1 MFIHDALFR
10 KVADPATMSILI
22 YLISLADENGDIHTT
37 YTDIAKALL
46 YSRWKVFDSIHRLE
60 QLKALCIT
68 KKIGTPNGHQ
78 TDTKRKS
85 NKKSVITICNIN
97 SYRKDQTI
105 SKRQPNDKQTQVCTK
120 PQQKTTPST
129 TPTTRYFD
137 NEKMNQAITTWLEYK
152 KEKKQTYKP
161 IGITRLKKKLL
172 QMAAG
177 DPDTMLAIVEDSIAN
192 NYSGLYDTR
201 PSTDPMDTGV
211 ILHNP
216 TYHDPKEGG
225 W

>member
-22 YLISLADENGDIHTT
+22 YLISLADENGDIQTT
-37 YTDIAKALL
+37 YTDIAKALA
-46 YSRWKVFDSIHRLE
+46 YSRSRICRAIHKLE
-60 QLKALCIT
+60 ALHALCINNKT
-68 KKIGTPNGHQ
+68 TPRNNGE
-78 TDTKRKS
+78 TTVKRK
-85 NKKSVITICNIN
+85 
-97 SYRKDQTI
+97 R
-105 SKRQPNDKQTQVCTK
+105 NDSETQVCTK
-120 PQQKTTPST
+120 TQQKNTPRT

-201 PSTDPMDTGV
+201 PATDPMDTGV
-211 ILHNP
+211 ILHNSP
-216 TYHDPKEGG
+216 YHDPKEGG